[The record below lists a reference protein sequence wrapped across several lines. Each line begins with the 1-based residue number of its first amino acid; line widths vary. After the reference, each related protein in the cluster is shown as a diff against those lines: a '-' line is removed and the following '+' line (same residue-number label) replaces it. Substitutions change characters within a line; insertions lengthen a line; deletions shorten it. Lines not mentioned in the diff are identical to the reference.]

1 MDILH
6 LIDRLEALLGSGT
19 HLRPLGRVM
28 LNEQDVL
35 NLIDQMRV
43 SIPEDMREAQKI
55 VRERDRLLEDAREEG
70 TRAAERA
77 EAEIQSKLNE
87 TTFVQLAEQ
96 RAREIEAE
104 ARSQAQEVVAQARGE
119 VERIIAGAD
128 EEASERRAGAD
139 DYALDVL
146 RRLDSQLT
154 SFLTS
159 VRRGVEALEIERDR
173 QPPLVRRGGGNSD
186 ARLTDYS

>member
-6 LIDRLEALLGSGT
+6 LIDRLEALVGSGT
-19 HLRPLGRVM
+19 HVKPFGRVM

-55 VRERDRLLEDAREEG
+55 VRERDHLLDEAREEVQ
-70 TRAAERA
+70 RAAERA
-77 EAEIQSKLNE
+77 EAEVQEKLSE

-104 ARSQAQEVVAQARGE
+104 ARQEAQSILAEARAE
-119 VERIIAGAD
+119 AERLIAAAD
-128 EEASERRAGAD
+128 AEANERRTGAD

-159 VRRGVEALEIERDR
+159 VRRGVEALEMERDER
-173 QPPLVRRGGGNSD
+173 QSAYRRLQGADS
-186 ARLTDYS
+186 RLTDYP

>member
-1 MDILH
+1 MSTNVDILI

-28 LNEQDVL
+28 VNEQDIL

-55 VRERDRLLEDAREEG
+55 VRERERLLEEARAEG
-70 TRAAERA
+70 ARAAERA
-77 EAEIQSKLNE
+77 EAEVQAKLNE

-104 ARSQAQEVVAQARGE
+104 ARAQRESILAEARGE
-119 VERIIAGAD
+119 AEQVQSAAEAD
-128 EEASERRAGAD
+128 ANARRTGAD
-139 DYALDVL
+139 D
-146 RRLDSQLT
+146 
-154 SFLTS
+154 
-159 VRRGVEALEIERDR
+159 
-173 QPPLVRRGGGNSD
+173 
-186 ARLTDYS
+186 